1 MKLQEEMFALV
12 DEWRNSGLTK
22 KNFLADRG
30 ISLSKFNYWC
40 SKHKAEGEF
49 SAPAI
54 GDPESN
60 FQELTLRE
68 RGADMSEK
76 VVELTTPGGL
86 HIRIFG

>member
-12 DEWRNSGLTK
+12 AEWKNSGLTK

-40 SKHKAEGEF
+40 SKYNADSEFKAV
-49 SAPAI
+49 AI
-54 GDPESN
+54 GDSRGD

-68 RGADMSEK
+68 SGAGISEK
-76 VVELTTPGGL
+76 IVELTTSTGL